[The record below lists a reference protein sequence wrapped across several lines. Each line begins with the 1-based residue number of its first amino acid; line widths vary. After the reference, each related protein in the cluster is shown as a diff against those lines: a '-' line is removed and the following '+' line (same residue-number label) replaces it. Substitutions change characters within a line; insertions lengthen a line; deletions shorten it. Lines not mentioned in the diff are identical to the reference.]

1 MLANNKTV
9 TRPHAP
15 FDATLLSSPKVG
27 GGHACR
33 AACADCRC
41 AIFWSGRNVAEQ
53 PARLGLD
60 DRALLT
66 QWKPAYKRG
75 FTMQASLAI
84 IGFLLGLLAW
94 WQTGHWLWL
103 LGAAI
108 LVANWPYT
116 LLCIMPTNQRLM
128 TTELASAGAE
138 SRALIEKW
146 ATLHAVRTMLGFA
159 ATLTFLWA
167 LMS

>member
-1 MLANNKTV
+1 MLAGQLALIV
-9 TRPHAP
+9 
-15 FDATLLSSPKVG
+15 
-27 GGHACR
+27 
-33 AACADCRC
+33 AAL
-41 AIFWSGRNVAEQ
+41 FSGAAVYVNVAEQ

-66 QWKPAYKRG
+66 QWKTAYKRG
-75 FTMQASLAI
+75 TAMQASLAI

-94 WQTGHWLWL
+94 WQTGQWFWL
-103 LGAAI
+103 LVAAI

-116 LLCIMPTNQRLM
+116 LLGIMPTNQTLM
-128 TTELASAGAE
+128 TAEPASAGPE

-159 ATLTFLWA
+159 ATLIFLWA
-167 LMS
+167 STN